1 MDLYIICVDD
11 QREVL
16 NVLQNDLSALPFVVE
31 GCESASEAWE
41 VMNDLDAQGE
51 YLALIICDQV
61 MPEKKGVDFLAEV
74 VADDRFLH
82 TRKVLLTGLATHA
95 DTIRAIN
102 ESQIDVYVEKP
113 WDVALL
119 LDHVKRL
126 VTEFVI
132 AAGLDYRTMID
143 VLHAETLYMALQK
156 KT

>member
-1 MDLYIICVDD
+1 MNLHIICVDD

-16 NVLQNDLSALPFVVE
+16 NVLLNDLTALPFTVE

-41 VMNDLDAQGE
+41 VMDDLDAQGG

-61 MPEKKGVDFLAEV
+61 MPEQSGVDFLAEV

-82 TRKVLLTGLATHA
+82 TRKLLLTGLATHA

-102 ESQIDVYVEKP
+102 ESQIDMYIEKP
-113 WDVALL
+113 WDVVTL
-119 LDHVKRL
+119 LDHIQRL
-126 VTEFVI
+126 VTKFVI
-132 AAGLDYRTMID
+132 AAGIDYRDMMEA
-143 VLHAETLYMALQK
+143 LHAETLYKELHK